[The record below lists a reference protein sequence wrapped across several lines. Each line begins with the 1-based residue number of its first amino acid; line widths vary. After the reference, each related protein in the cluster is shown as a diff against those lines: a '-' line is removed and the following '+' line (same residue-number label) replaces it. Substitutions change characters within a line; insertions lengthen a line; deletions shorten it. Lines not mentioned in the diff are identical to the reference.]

1 MGETAEALV
10 QKLAGFFFMILTPP
24 SGINL
29 IHILFTPGICPP
41 GLRLQIRNHDPT
53 SQEKTGTLFCLFA
66 QKNLD
71 GKSSL
76 ALSPVSLGAD
86 CLADENVVR
95 RRAGGSV
102 IDRILVCFGRPR
114 VTQKGSPRREFARNS
129 DTKKTMRRFREISPI
144 RLGAFARLAICSSI
158 LLGACQTAPPVSS
171 TVTRVVLIWLKHPER
186 SADRAQLSRAA
197 HSLRMIPG
205 VLRVQTGRTVPTLP
219 SGADRSFNLGVVITF
234 RDRAALQRYE
244 KDPRHLEAMRRYL
257 QPLVRRYEIYNSTG
271 R

>member
-1 MGETAEALV
+1 
-10 QKLAGFFFMILTPP
+10 MILTPP

-53 SQEKTGTLFCLFA
+53 SQEKIGTLFCLSA

-71 GKSSL
+71 AKSSL
-76 ALSPVSLGAD
+76 ALRPVFTGARVVW
-86 CLADENVVR
+86 LIENVVR
-95 RRAGGSV
+95 RRPGGSV

-129 DTKKTMRRFREISPI
+129 DTKKAMRRFREISPI

-171 TVTRVVLIWLKHPER
+171 TVTQVVLMWLKHPGR
-186 SADRAQLSRAA
+186 SADRAQLIRAA
-197 HSLRMIPG
+197 RIHCG
-205 VLRVQTGRTVPTLP
+205 
-219 SGADRSFNLGVVITF
+219 
-234 RDRAALQRYE
+234 
-244 KDPRHLEAMRRYL
+244 
-257 QPLVRRYEIYNSTG
+257 
-271 R
+271 